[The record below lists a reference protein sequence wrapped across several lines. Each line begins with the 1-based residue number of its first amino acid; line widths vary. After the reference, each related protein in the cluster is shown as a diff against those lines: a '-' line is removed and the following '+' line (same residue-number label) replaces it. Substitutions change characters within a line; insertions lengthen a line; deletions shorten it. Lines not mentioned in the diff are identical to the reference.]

1 MKLLRTFCL
10 IAAATMSVA
19 MITSCQNETLDL
31 ENASNSQILRRM
43 NQQNREVPMEGD
55 IEFMILTPNGLAE
68 VGWKSFTMSAK
79 EDGDFKDLDGTSFFS
94 VTSSGRYANDMFSI
108 MVHSQNL
115 SKSQPGDKLDLKR
128 VSCGNFLSS
137 NSDITFATFEG
148 GDIYVKNISDATI
161 TLRFVKIKGSNAL
174 GDLYFNGDLAFDIE

>member
-1 MKLLRTFCL
+1 MKTLRVFSML
-10 IAAATMSVA
+10 AAAVLSMTMIS
-19 MITSCQNETLDL
+19 SCNHDLDPDD
-31 ENASNSQILRRM
+31 ASNSEVIRRM
-43 NQQNREVPMEGD
+43 NQMNRSVSMDGD
-55 IEFMILTPNGLAE
+55 IEFQILTPNGLVG

-94 VTSSGRYANDMFSI
+94 VISSGRYANDMFSI
-108 MVHSQNL
+108 MAYSQNL

-137 NSDITFATFEG
+137 NIDIAFATFEG

-174 GDLYFNGDLAFDIE
+174 GDFYFNGDLAFDIE